1 MIRDEETLPH
11 PEPVHRLTRPR
22 RSGMYYGWLLVAATM
37 IISAAAAGVNDSVS
51 FFTIPLYRGFGWS
64 SATLAGAYATG
75 VLMNGLTSP
84 ILGHLFDWWDSRKV
98 ILISIA
104 VAGLA
109 TVGLG
114 FISHPWHL
122 YLLFGIVFSS
132 AMGGASFGIFGPLAA
147 RWFLKRRTLVLALLM
162 AGPAVGNIFSVSIA
176 AYLLV
181 SYSWRE
187 AFMALGAIFLFLTL
201 PLGLKFL
208 RNWPSEMGLKPDGD
222 PESSKDAQRRGS
234 APIGQRG
241 RFEVERW
248 WRAFRSPPIWALV
261 PVFVVGGITTAA
273 ISTYLS
279 SFASEFLGVSLYRI
293 STIHGVMTVLGAVGA
308 VAGGWLADRFARKR
322 VLGAVLIAQGIA
334 FLVLNAVPTMAGLWL
349 FAVLAGLSG
358 TAWMVIALSL
368 IADIYG
374 LRALATLW
382 GIAFLFHAIGFLIGP
397 ALVGLAVDFTGSY
410 DLSFAV
416 CASMLVLASI
426 VSFAIN
432 EGKYSARYR
441 AAVEV
446 DAVGN

>member
-1 MIRDEETLPH
+1 
-11 PEPVHRLTRPR
+11 
-22 RSGMYYGWLLVAATM
+22 MYYGWLLVAAM
-37 IISAAAAGVNDSVS
+37 MVISAAAAGVSDSFSVFILPMS
-51 FFTIPLYRGFGWS
+51 EHFGWS
-64 SATLAGAYATG
+64 RTAIAGAFATG
-75 VLMNGLTSP
+75 ILMGGLTSP
-84 ILGHLFDWWDSRKV
+84 VLGHLFDRWDSRKV
-98 ILISIA
+98 ILISVV

-109 TVGLG
+109 AVGLG
-114 FISHPWHL
+114 FISHLSHL
-122 YLLFGIVFSS
+122 YFLFGIVFSS
-132 AMGGASFGIFGPLAA
+132 AIGGASFGIFGPLAA
-147 RWFLKRRTLVLALLM
+147 RWFLKRRTMVLALVM
-162 AGPAVGNIFSVSIA
+162 AGPAVGRLFLVPIA
-176 AYLLV
+176 AYLIA
-181 SYSWRE
+181 SYGWRE
-187 AFMALGAIFLFLTL
+187 ALMALGAIFLFLAL

-222 PESSKDAQRRGS
+222 PESSIEAQMRGS

-273 ISTYLS
+273 ISSHLSLFATEFLYLS
-279 SFASEFLGVSLYRI
+279 SYLIAI
-293 STIHGVMTVLGAVGA
+293 SHGVMAVLSPVGA

-334 FLVLNAVPTMAGLWL
+334 FLVLISVPFGISLLL

-382 GIAFLFHAIGFLIGP
+382 GIAFLFHSIGILIGP
-397 ALVGLAVDFTGSY
+397 ISVGLAYDFTGSY
-410 DLSFAV
+410 SLAFAA

-426 VSFAIN
+426 VSLAIN
-432 EGKYSARYR
+432 QGKYSSRYQ

>member
-1 MIRDEETLPH
+1 
-11 PEPVHRLTRPR
+11 
-22 RSGMYYGWLLVAATM
+22 M
-37 IISAAAAGVNDSVS
+37 IISAAAAGVNDSFSV
-51 FFTIPLYRGFGWS
+51 FILPLSVDYGWS
-64 SATLAGAYATG
+64 SVTLGGAFATG
-75 VLMNGLTSP
+75 VLMSGLTSP
-84 ILGHLFDWWDSRKV
+84 VLGYLFDRWDSRKV
-98 ILISIA
+98 ILISVA
-104 VAGLA
+104 AAGLA

-114 FISHPWHL
+114 FISHLWHL
-122 YLLFGIVFSS
+122 YVLFGIVFSS
-132 AMGGASFGIFGPLAA
+132 AVGGASFGIFGPLAA
-147 RWFLKRRTLVLALLM
+147 RWFLKRRTMVLALVM
-162 AGPAVGNIFSVSIA
+162 AGPALGRLFLAPIA
-176 AYLLV
+176 GILII

-187 AFMALGAIFLFLTL
+187 ALMALGAIFLFLAL

-222 PESSKDAQRRGS
+222 PESSIEARRRGS
-234 APIGQRG
+234 APIGQQG

-273 ISTYLS
+273 ISTHLS
-279 SFASEFLGVSLYRI
+279 SFASGFLGLSLYRI
-293 STIHGVMTVLGAVGA
+293 STIYGVMTVLGAVGA

-334 FLVLNAVPTMAGLWL
+334 LLVLIAVPTLAGLWL
-349 FAVLAGLSG
+349 VAVLAGLSG

-382 GIAFLFHAIGFLIGP
+382 GFAFLFHSIGFLIGP
-397 ALVGLAVDFTGSY
+397 VSVGLAVDFTGSY
-410 DLSFAV
+410 YLAFAV

-426 VSFAIN
+426 VSLAIN
-432 EGKYSARYR
+432 EGKYSARYQ